1 MTTTAIKLKIAKTK
15 PAPHKILPV
24 EYRCVHFWNSST
36 TSVFQTAIPPLFTAF
51 FLGAKSTGAKKPF
64 LCHFLLQCPEAL
76 EIGSRQPLPQKQ
88 TGGAAAPP
96 YHKSKTVGLTCRS
109 AQISGIRSNMSRP
122 ASRFAAGFSL
132 NPQLSTLNH
141 LTGVLSVATISISS
155 NHFDEIRQFLPG
167 IEIYPFAG
175 LVQIGQALIF
185 FALNPHQVL
194 VS

>member
-1 MTTTAIKLKIAKTK
+1 
-15 PAPHKILPV
+15 
-24 EYRCVHFWNSST
+24 
-36 TSVFQTAIPPLFTAF
+36 
-51 FLGAKSTGAKKPF
+51 
-64 LCHFLLQCPEAL
+64 
-76 EIGSRQPLPQKQ
+76 LPQKH
-88 TGGAAAPP
+88 TGGAAVPP
-96 YHKSKTVGLTCRS
+96 CHKSKTVGLTCRS

>member
-1 MTTTAIKLKIAKTK
+1 MLARER
-15 PAPHKILPV
+15 PALFRDLP
-24 EYRCVHFWNSST
+24 ESFK
-36 TSVFQTAIPPLFTAF
+36 F
-51 FLGAKSTGAKKPF
+51 G
-64 LCHFLLQCPEAL
+64 
-76 EIGSRQPLPQKQ
+76 QPLPAHSLTRLRHPLPSDGRGKP
-88 TGGAAAPP
+88 GGAAAPP

-155 NHFDEIRQFLPG
+155 NHFDKIRQFLPG
-167 IEIYPFAG
+167 MEINPLAG
-175 LVQIGQALIF
+175 RIRIGQALVF
-185 FALNPHQVL
+185 FALNPCQVL